1 MLKSISWQEF
11 LTVLSVLSLIYY
23 SILGLV
29 YYRVEIKNLISGKGK
44 TDASPRP
51 STRRSNSLVGQ
62 IREEEDINDDED
74 QSTISSDQI
83 NPVHNHPQDALLGTV
98 ADLLKDLKEIIDSIS
113 TRKIEK
119 GESLALIKAVFSRY
133 EQLRGTNYQQSVDLF
148 LYENAIDQFPF
159 ELSLEEIQ
167 KLWTR

>member
-44 TDASPRP
+44 SDASPRP
-51 STRRSNSLVGQ
+51 STRSSNSLIGQ
-62 IREEEDINDDED
+62 IREEEGIDEDED

-83 NPVHNHPQDALLGTV
+83 NPAQNHPQDALLGTV
-98 ADLLKDLKEIIDSIS
+98 ADLLKDLKEIIDSIATS
-113 TRKIEK
+113 KTEK
-119 GESLALIKAVFSRY
+119 GESLVLIKAVFSRY
-133 EQLRGTNYQQSVDLF
+133 EQLRDTNYQQPVELF

-159 ELSLEEIQ
+159 ELSLEEIK